1 MSRALIA
8 GAILGAG
15 LISGGL
21 LMQSGAWREAVAT
34 TGSPRLLDE
43 VVARVRQD
51 YVDSLSIDEMYRRAA
66 SGFVKE
72 INDPYSVLLTPERF
86 ARVREATSG
95 RYAGVGLELDLRD
108 GFVTV
113 IAPLAGTPA
122 DSAGI
127 KTGDHIVAVNGKP
140 THGLAM
146 EEVQRLLR
154 GANGTAVKLTIERN
168 DEPKT
173 LTLTRREIVF
183 HPVQ

>member
-1 MSRALIA
+1 
-8 GAILGAG
+8 
-15 LISGGL
+15 
-21 LMQSGAWREAVAT
+21 
-34 TGSPRLLDE
+34 
-43 VVARVRQD
+43 
-51 YVDSLSIDEMYRRAA
+51 
-66 SGFVKE
+66 
-72 INDPYSVLLTPERF
+72 
-86 ARVREATSG
+86 ATSG

-183 HPVQ
+183 HPVQHTELSNGIGYVRLATFSASAANELRRSIDSLRARGARSLILDLRENPGGLLEEGVQVSDLFLNTGQTIVSTRGRTADADHEFDDATPQL